1 MEDRDGM
8 SLTVVAI
15 VRRATTAVV
24 ATSGTTTVA
33 VVKGVGMPVVGLTPL
48 WGQDERRCQVGGRA
62 GGEGFDASYGRTTSG
77 TTTVVMG

>member
-48 WGQDERRCQVGGRA
+48 WGQDERRCQVGGRC
-62 GGEGFDASYGRTTSG
+62 GGKMRGRSRRQLWEEP
-77 TTTVVMG
+77 VVT